1 MFRGAESGC
10 SCMGDTLARDVPISE
25 VGSCHAGVSSELS
38 PAWRVRGC
46 PTLTEPE
53 RKEDQMTGGPLFLKF
68 LDCRR

>member
-10 SCMGDTLARDVPISE
+10 SCMGDTLARAVPISE
-25 VGSCHAGVSSELS
+25 VGSCHAGVRSRVESSLES
-38 PAWRVRGC
+38 PGL
-46 PTLTEPE
+46 PKLTEPE